1 MKLLIL
7 LLLFLVMLQCNS
19 SFAGFVLSPH
29 AQIATVDSPV
39 VDSAR
44 QAYGHGARFV
54 PTRQVR
60 GIALLAF
67 AGGILSVA
75 GLIAIIALWPLT
87 FWPALLLG
95 IGTIAVGAGAILLAD
110 ADGRNI
116 KPHTGLS
123 LTGGL
128 LAIVVLLP
136 VLLPLSV
143 LVLLFTFFDKLLGRR
158 RSHKGRY
165 F

>member
-1 MKLLIL
+1 MKMLFF
-7 LLLFLVMLQCNS
+7 LFLFFLMLQS
-19 SFAGFVLSPH
+19 DTAFAGFVLSPR

-44 QAYGHGARFV
+44 QAFGHRARFV

-67 AGGILSVA
+67 VCGLLSVA

-95 IGTIAVGAGAILLAD
+95 IGTVVVGGAAVLLAD

-128 LAIVVLLP
+128 LAFVVLLP

-143 LVLLFTFFDKLLGRR
+143 LVLLFTFFDKLLGNR
-158 RSHKGRY
+158 RSHRGRY

>member
-1 MKLLIL
+1 MKVMCF
-7 LLLFLVMLQCNS
+7 LLLFIVVLRS
-19 SFAGFVLSPH
+19 DTAFAGFMLSPR
-29 AQIATVDSPV
+29 AQMVTVDTPV
-39 VDSAR
+39 AANAR
-44 QAYGHGARFV
+44 HAYGHRARFV

-67 AGGILSVA
+67 AGGILSAA
-75 GLIAIIALWPLT
+75 GLIAIIGLWPLA
-87 FWPALLLG
+87 FWPALLLV
-95 IGTIAVGAGAILLAD
+95 IGTVVVGGAAILLAD

-116 KPHTGLS
+116 KPHMGLS

-128 LAIVVLLP
+128 LAFVVLLP

-143 LVLLFTFFDKLLGRR
+143 LVLFYTFFDQLLGNLRSRR
-158 RSHKGRY
+158 GRY

>member
-1 MKLLIL
+1 MKMLFF
-7 LLLFLVMLQCNS
+7 LFLFFLMLQS
-19 SFAGFVLSPH
+19 DTAFAGFVLSPR
-29 AQIATVDSPV
+29 AQIVTVDSPV

-44 QAYGHGARFV
+44 QAFGHRARFV

-67 AGGILSVA
+67 VCGLMSVA

-95 IGTIAVGAGAILLAD
+95 IGTIAAGAGAILLAD

-116 KPHTGLS
+116 KPHMGLS

-128 LAIVVLLP
+128 LAFVVLLP

-143 LVLLFTFFDKLLGRR
+143 LVLFYTFFDQLLGNR
-158 RSHKGRY
+158 RSRRGRY

>member
-1 MKLLIL
+1 MKMLLF
-7 LLLFLVMLQCNS
+7 LLLFLAMMQGNTAY
-19 SFAGFVLSPH
+19 AGFVLPPR
-29 AQIATVDSPV
+29 AQIAVVDSPV
-39 VDSAR
+39 AAR
-44 QAYGHGARFV
+44 REYGHRAHFV
-54 PTRQVR
+54 PTKQVR

-67 AGGILSVA
+67 VGGLLSVA
-75 GLIAIIALWPLT
+75 GLVAIIALWPLA

-95 IGTIAVGAGAILLAD
+95 VGTFVTGGAAILLAD

-116 KPHTGLS
+116 KPHMGLS

-128 LAIVVLLP
+128 LAFVVLLP

-143 LVLLFTFFDKLLGRR
+143 LVLFYTFFDQLLGRR
-158 RSHKGRY
+158 RSHRGRY